1 MFTRDNPEEGQE
13 TTVTCSWTG
22 DPNPTVKWL
31 KDGVVLVE
39 SDLPDHIRISPLASG
54 MGSKLNI
61 FSVNL
66 DDAGNYT
73 CSVTNSVGNDFMVES
88 LEVRGM
94 YACPGMVSGAC
105 PGMVPVAI

>member
-1 MFTRDNPEEGQE
+1 MQ
-13 TTVTCSWTG
+13 WI
-22 DPNPTVKWL
+22 

-39 SDLPDHIRISPLASG
+39 SDMPDHIRISPMASG
-54 MGSKLNI
+54 MGSKLKI

-73 CSVTNSVGNDFMVES
+73 CSVTNSDGNDFMVES

-94 YACPGMVSGAC
+94 YACPGK
-105 PGMVPVAI
+105 VPVAI